1 MKNLKYILI
10 LLLLVPFSCIDD
22 KSKFSDTEIDEIVIT
37 GIEKSREI
45 EVGSKLEISQVVT
58 TKFGE
63 KSKLSYVWYKYNQE
77 QHVADTLSR
86 EKDLSVVIGDVLP
99 GVENTL
105 VFKVIDDQTGVYA
118 LNKSTFTTVG
128 KYSGGTLALC
138 KTDGEMDLA
147 MLKKDGTTLYE
158 NIYAT
163 ANNGEKLGTASKRIF
178 QTDLYPRNPLAYK
191 AVIVTCDDETGGVY
205 LDPTIFERKD
215 DMKNKF
221 MFGDELEGKL
231 AITGYAE
238 GQGTDYITM
247 NGKVYVREYG
257 SSEENVSWNPA
268 LVFLADPTDY
278 SMANY
283 TAHPTDH
290 PFYASPLFY
299 DNLNGRFAFNQQGG
313 FFSSLAGVDSDFSKF
328 DPNNMGKGVKM
339 ILSGSMNSTLDEVW
353 ALMKDENKDEY
364 FVITYKFT
372 FVAWTSYTF
381 FSLSK
386 SALSKAS
393 NADLYSASIFIP
405 GTKPKIGHMNPWEM
419 SAKGISDIFFFVS
432 NNKVMAFNVKT
443 LSGGV
448 LIDGDTEGYTVTSV
462 DCTEVAAPTETD
474 PKASFVQLT
483 LGVKDKKLS
492 SKSGG
497 IAVYRLNSI
506 GGISAQKMYA
516 KTGFCDEVIATV
528 EKTN

>member
-1 MKNLKYILI
+1 M
-10 LLLLVPFSCIDD
+10 
-22 KSKFSDTEIDEIVIT
+22 
-37 GIEKSREI
+37 
-45 EVGSKLEISQVVT
+45 
-58 TKFGE
+58 
-63 KSKLSYVWYKYNQE
+63 
-77 QHVADTLSR
+77 
-86 EKDLSVVIGDVLP
+86 
-99 GVENTL
+99 
-105 VFKVIDDQTGVYA
+105 
-118 LNKSTFTTVG
+118 
-128 KYSGGTLALC
+128 
-138 KTDGEMDLA
+138 
-147 MLKKDGTTLYE
+147 
-158 NIYAT
+158 
-163 ANNGEKLGTASKRIF
+163 
-178 QTDLYPRNPLAYK
+178 
-191 AVIVTCDDETGGVY
+191 
-205 LDPTIFERKD
+205 
-215 DMKNKF
+215 
-221 MFGDELEGKL
+221 
-231 AITGYAE
+231 
-238 GQGTDYITM
+238 
-247 NGKVYVREYG
+247 
-257 SSEENVSWNPA
+257 SWNPA

-278 SMANY
+278 SMADY

-386 SALSKAS
+386 SALPKVS
-393 NADLYSASIFIP
+393 NAALYSASIFIP

-483 LGVKDKKLS
+483 LGIKDKKLS

>member
-1 MKNLKYILI
+1 ML
-10 LLLLVPFSCIDD
+10 
-22 KSKFSDTEIDEIVIT
+22 
-37 GIEKSREI
+37 
-45 EVGSKLEISQVVT
+45 
-58 TKFGE
+58 
-63 KSKLSYVWYKYNQE
+63 
-77 QHVADTLSR
+77 
-86 EKDLSVVIGDVLP
+86 
-99 GVENTL
+99 
-105 VFKVIDDQTGVYA
+105 DDQTGVYA
-118 LNKSTFTTVG
+118 LNKSTFTPVG

-158 NIYAT
+158 NIYAM

-178 QTDLYPRNPLAYK
+178 QTDLNPRNPLGYK

-221 MFGDELEGKL
+221 VFGDELEGKL

-278 SMANY
+278 AMADY

-483 LGVKDKKLS
+483 VGVKDKKLS